1 MVEYL
6 HLITQQLQVDDE
18 VDDDIPMVQIDDLV
32 DDDEQ
37 HEVDDHGLHEELEQY
52 DNDMVDDE
60 VIIYDE
66 HMMQVDD
73 EVELGEQVEI
83 CELLILD
90 TQVNEGQVRLL
101 QLQVYQYVVLDD
113 DNDQVI
119 KFIQIDIL
127 VDEVDKL
134 HEIEREVMLQQIHD
148 DDDDELNLYENEV
161 IDDHEL

>member
-1 MVEYL
+1 M
-6 HLITQQLQVDDE
+6 
-18 VDDDIPMVQIDDLV
+18 
-32 DDDEQ
+32 
-37 HEVDDHGLHEELEQY
+37 
-52 DNDMVDDE
+52 
-60 VIIYDE
+60 
-66 HMMQVDD
+66 
-73 EVELGEQVEI
+73 
-83 CELLILD
+83 
-90 TQVNEGQVRLL
+90 
-101 QLQVYQYVVLDD
+101 LDD

>member
-1 MVEYL
+1 
-6 HLITQQLQVDDE
+6 
-18 VDDDIPMVQIDDLV
+18 
-32 DDDEQ
+32 
-37 HEVDDHGLHEELEQY
+37 
-52 DNDMVDDE
+52 
-60 VIIYDE
+60 
-66 HMMQVDD
+66 
-73 EVELGEQVEI
+73 
-83 CELLILD
+83 
-90 TQVNEGQVRLL
+90 
-101 QLQVYQYVVLDD
+101 VLDD